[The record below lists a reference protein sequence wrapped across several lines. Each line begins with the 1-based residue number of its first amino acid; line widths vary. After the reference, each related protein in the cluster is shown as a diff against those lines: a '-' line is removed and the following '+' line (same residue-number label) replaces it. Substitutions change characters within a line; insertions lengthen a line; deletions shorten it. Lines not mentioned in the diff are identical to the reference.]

1 LTIPSSDAPQDA
13 SSAEAHPTSEYQ
25 VVLARNLEELDA
37 VSDLQAEIW
46 GSRSIAAPSTILRA
60 ISVAGGVVL
69 LARAGDRP
77 VGFAYGF
84 TGRTRDGV
92 VYHRSHAA
100 GVLSEFRGSGIG
112 SALKLAQGREVL
124 ASGLDRVV
132 WTFDPTQLGN
142 AYFNLRH
149 LAATAR
155 AFQRDFYGVRDDA
168 LSHGLPTDRLFV
180 EWFLGSREQAELAKL
195 RRRPASASVNVPA
208 GLPAPPGA
216 DLAKVLPLQDEL
228 RGQLEAVFSKGLQVI
243 DFDPDTRRYLFA
255 ELPSWFPSPAEG
267 GSDSET

>member
-1 LTIPSSDAPQDA
+1 VKDSG
-13 SSAEAHPTSEYQ
+13 SAAVPATGDYD
-25 VVLARNLEELDA
+25 VVLARNLDELES

-60 ISVAGGVVL
+60 ISVAGGIVL

-100 GVLSEFRGSGIG
+100 GVLSEFRNSGIG

-149 LAATAR
+149 LGATAR
-155 AFQRDFYGVRDDA
+155 AFQRDFYGVRDEA
-168 LSHGLPTDRLFV
+168 LSHGLPTDRLFI

-195 RRRPASASVNVPA
+195 RRRPAAAWVSVPA
-208 GLPAPPGA
+208 GLPAPPGT
-216 DLAKVLPLQDEL
+216 DLAQVLPLQEEL
-228 RGQLEAVFSKGLQVI
+228 RGHLEAAFSQGLQVV
-243 DFDPDTRRYLFA
+243 DFDPDTRRYLLS
-255 ELPSWFPSPAEG
+255 ELPSWFPGPAEG
-267 GSDSET
+267 GSDSEG

>member
-1 LTIPSSDAPQDA
+1 MKDSGSAAALA
-13 SSAEAHPTSEYQ
+13 SSEYD
-25 VVLARNLEELDA
+25 VVLARNLDELEA

-100 GVLSEFRGSGIG
+100 GVLAEFRSSGIG
-112 SALKLAQGREVL
+112 SALKLAQAREVL

-149 LAATAR
+149 LGAPAR

-168 LSHGLPTDRLFV
+168 LSHGLPTDRLFI

-195 RRRPASASVNVPA
+195 RRRPAAASITVPS
-208 GLPAPPGA
+208 GLPAPANA
-216 DLAKVLPLQDEL
+216 DLAKVLPLQEEL
-228 RGQLEAVFSKGLQVI
+228 RGQLESAFSQGLQVI
-243 DFDPDTRRYLFA
+243 DFDPDSRRYLLS
-255 ELPSWFPSPAEG
+255 ELPSWFPTPAEG
-267 GSDSET
+267 GSDSEG

>member
-1 LTIPSSDAPQDA
+1 VTVDGPGLPGD
-13 SSAEAHPTSEYQ
+13 SAVVARPANSEYQ
-25 VVLARNLEELDA
+25 VTLARELEDLEA

-46 GSRSIAAPSTILRA
+46 GSRTIAAPSTILRA

-69 LARAGDRP
+69 LARAGERP

-84 TGRTRDGV
+84 TGRTRDGA

-100 GVLSEFRGSGIG
+100 GVLSEFRNSGIG

-149 LAATAR
+149 LGATAR
-155 AFQRDFYGVRDDA
+155 AFQRDFYGVREQA

-180 EWFLGSREQAELAKL
+180 EWFLGPREQAELAKL
-195 RRRPASASVNVPA
+195 RRRPAAASVTVPA
-208 GLPAPPGA
+208 GLPAPSGA
-216 DLAKVLPLQDEL
+216 DPVAVLPLQDEL
-228 RGQLEAVFSKGLQVI
+228 RGQLEAAFTQGLQVI
-243 DFDPDTRRYLFA
+243 DFDPESRRYLLS
-255 ELPSWFPSPAEG
+255 ELPSWFPRPAEG
-267 GSDSET
+267 ASG

>member
-1 LTIPSSDAPQDA
+1 VKDSGRAAVPA
-13 SSAEAHPTSEYQ
+13 SGDYD
-25 VVLARNLEELDA
+25 VVLARSLDELES

-60 ISVAGGVVL
+60 ISVAGGLVL

-84 TGRTRDGV
+84 TGRTREGV

-100 GVLSEFRGSGIG
+100 GVLAEFRSSGIG
-112 SALKLAQGREVL
+112 SALKRAQGREVL
-124 ASGLDRVV
+124 ASGLDRIV

-149 LAATAR
+149 LGATAR
-155 AFQRDFYGVRDDA
+155 AFQRDFYGGRNEA
-168 LSHGLPTDRLFV
+168 LSHGLPTDRLFI
-180 EWFLGSREQAELAKL
+180 EWFLGTREQAELAKL
-195 RRRPASASVNVPA
+195 RRSPAAASVSVPA
-208 GLPAPPGA
+208 GLPSKPGA
-216 DLAKVLPLQDEL
+216 DLAQVLSLQEEL
-228 RGQLEAVFSKGLQVI
+228 RLHLEAAFSEGLQVI
-243 DFDPDTRRYLFA
+243 DFDADSRRYLLS

-267 GSDSET
+267 GSDSEG

>member
-1 LTIPSSDAPQDA
+1 MKDSGSAAA
-13 SSAEAHPTSEYQ
+13 STTSHYD
-25 VVLARNLEELDA
+25 VVVARSLDELEA

-60 ISVAGGVVL
+60 ISVAGGLVL

-84 TGRTRDGV
+84 TGRTLDGV

-100 GVLSEFRGSGIG
+100 GVLAEFRSSGIG
-112 SALKLAQGREVL
+112 SALKRAQGREVL

-149 LAATAR
+149 LGATAR
-155 AFQRDFYGVRDDA
+155 AFQRDFYGVGDEA
-168 LSHGLPTDRLFV
+168 LSHGLPTDRLFI
-180 EWFLGSREQAELAKL
+180 EWFLGSREQAELARL
-195 RRRPASASVNVPA
+195 RRRPAAASITVPS
-208 GLPAPPGA
+208 GLPAPHGA

-228 RGQLEAVFSKGLQVI
+228 RGQLEAAFSKGLQVI
-243 DFDPDTRRYLFA
+243 DFDPDSRRYLLS
-255 ELPSWFPSPAEG
+255 ELPSWFPRPAEG
-267 GSDSET
+267 GSEPEV

>member
-1 LTIPSSDAPQDA
+1 
-13 SSAEAHPTSEYQ
+13 
-25 VVLARNLEELDA
+25 
-37 VSDLQAEIW
+37 LQAEIW
-46 GSRSIAAPSTILRA
+46 GSRSVAAPSTILRA

-77 VGFAYGF
+77 VGFVYGF
-84 TGRTRDGV
+84 TGRTRDGA

-124 ASGLDRVV
+124 ALGLDRVV

-149 LAATAR
+149 LGATAR
-155 AFQRDFYGVRDDA
+155 AFQRDFYGNRDDA

-180 EWFLGSREQAELAKL
+180 EWFLGSRERADLAKL
-195 RRRPASASVNVPA
+195 RRHPAASSINVPA
-208 GLPAPPGA
+208 GLPAPPGT
-216 DLAKVLPLQDEL
+216 DPAKVLPLQDGL
-228 RGQLEAVFSKGLQVI
+228 RRQLEAAYLEGLQII
-243 DFDPDTRRYLFA
+243 DFDADSRRYLLA

-267 GSDSET
+267 GSVSEG